1 ERPVLDDQM
10 RIVCWAH
17 AVPGLY
23 SPNGTMQYAGGS
35 YQWMKNTICLSEAA
49 EAKRRMDDVSVY
61 DLINE
66 EIASSEPGADGLIFL
81 PHLMGER
88 APRWNANAK
97 GVFYGITPTTTRAQ
111 LLRSVMEGI
120 ILNLKLCYDILM
132 RDRKTMDAEPM
143 MLVGGAARSSE
154 WQRCVANCF
163 GTDVHVPALL
173 EESTSMGAAVI
184 AGVGSGIFKDFS
196 AAEQFIQT
204 AAIRQPEVQY
214 AQAYRTLQRDTECL
228 YQALLPVYN
237 RQDQRR

>member
-1 ERPVLDDQM
+1 
-10 RIVCWAH
+10 
-17 AVPGLY
+17 
-23 SPNGTMQYAGGS
+23 
-35 YQWMKNTICLSEAA
+35 MKNTICLSEAA